1 VTADAGLSIIAD
13 WVTAA
18 GLAGKDEAVLLEGFC
33 RKVLAAGVPVARAAV
48 IIDTLHPIHEGRA
61 FRWNRD
67 TAEGPETIEYGST
80 NEGEAAANWQ
90 ASTHYHLLQ
99 TGGSLL
105 RVPLAAAEPGQF
117 RMLQSFVDEGMT
129 EYLALIN
136 RFAEAGAIGEMDC
149 VYSYWVTDRLGGFA
163 DDDIAAL
170 KGLMPALALAV
181 KAASLARI
189 AETLV
194 ETYLGRDPGRRVL
207 GGRIGR
213 GAAEQIR
220 AVLWFSDLRGFT
232 RIADTNPPRNTIAL
246 LNDYA
251 EAVIRSIHEEGG
263 DVLKLIGDGTLAIF
277 PYDEPGPACARAVAA
292 ENAVRRR
299 LATLNEKRNG
309 MGLPTTDV
317 YIGLHIGEVFYG
329 NIGSHDRLDFT
340 VIGPAVNEA
349 SRIAG
354 MCGSADRNVL
364 MSADFTAAL
373 GGNRAVSVGR
383 YALRGVER
391 PQELFT
397 LDRQALAQGDAG
409 HPMPARGVEEPG
421 ERGRRLRDRHPLGT
435 DVREAVARRIDRAR
449 RRLPRDVNSQ

>member
-1 VTADAGLSIIAD
+1 MRHWWDRVTTDAALADIAN

-18 GLAGKDEAVLLEGFC
+18 GLAGKGEAVLLEGFC
-33 RKVLAAGVPVARAAV
+33 RRVLAAGVPMARAAV
-48 IIDTLHPIHEGRA
+48 IVDTLHPIHEGRA

-67 TAEGPETIEYGST
+67 TAEGAETIEYGPT

-90 ASTHYHLLQ
+90 ASAFYRLLQ

-105 RVPLAAAEPGQF
+105 RVPLGPGHAEFPNVASLAA
-117 RMLQSFVDEGMT
+117 EGMT

-136 RFAEAGAIGEMDC
+136 RFAEEGAIGEMDC
-149 VYSYWVTDRLGGFA
+149 VYSYWVTDRPGGFA
-163 DDDIAAL
+163 AEHVTAV
-170 KGLMPALALAV
+170 KGLMPALGLAV
-181 KAASLARI
+181 KAASLTRI

-207 GGRIGR
+207 GGGIGR
-213 GAAEQIR
+213 GAAERIS

-232 RIADTNPPRNTIAL
+232 RITDTNPPESIITL
-246 LNDYA
+246 LDDYA

-277 PYDEPGPACARAVAA
+277 PYDEPGPACARAIAA
-292 ENAVRRR
+292 ENALRQR
-299 LATLNEKRNG
+299 LAKLNDRRGG

-317 YIGLHIGEVFYG
+317 YIGLHLGEVFYG

-349 SRIAG
+349 ARIAE
-354 MCGSADRNVL
+354 MCRSADRNVL
-364 MSADFTAAL
+364 MSAAFTAAF
-373 GGNRAVSVGR
+373 GGDGVVSVGR

-397 LDRQALAQGDAG
+397 LDRQA
-409 HPMPARGVEEPG
+409 PA
-421 ERGRRLRDRHPLGT
+421 
-435 DVREAVARRIDRAR
+435 
-449 RRLPRDVNSQ
+449 

>member
-1 VTADAGLSIIAD
+1 MTTSAAIAD

-18 GLAGKDEAVLLEGFC
+18 GLAGKSEAVLLEGFC
-33 RKVLAAGVPVARAAV
+33 RRVLAAGVPVARAAV
-48 IIDTLHPIHEGRA
+48 IVDTLHPIHEGRA

-67 TAEGPETIEYGST
+67 TAEGAETIEYGPT
-80 NEGEAAANWQ
+80 TEGEAAANWQ
-90 ASTHYHLLQ
+90 ASAFYRLLQ

-105 RVPLAAAEPGQF
+105 RLPLGAGHAEFPNAESFAA
-117 RMLQSFVDEGMT
+117 EGMT

-136 RFAEAGAIGEMDC
+136 RFAGGGAIGEMDC
-149 VYSYWVTDRLGGFA
+149 VYSYWVTDRAGGFA
-163 DDDIAAL
+163 EEHVAAV
-170 KGLMPALALAV
+170 KALMPALALAV
-181 KAASLARI
+181 KCASLARI

-207 GGRIGR
+207 GGGIGR
-213 GAAEQIR
+213 GAAERIR

-232 RIADTNPPRNTIAL
+232 RITDTNPPESIIAL

-277 PYDEPGPACARAVAA
+277 PYDEPGPACARAIAA
-292 ENAVRRR
+292 ENALRRR
-299 LATLNEKRNG
+299 LARLNERRGG
-309 MGLPTTDV
+309 MGLPTTEI
-317 YIGLHIGEVFYG
+317 YISLHLGEVFYG

-349 SRIAG
+349 ARIAE
-354 MCGSADRNVL
+354 MCRSADRNVL

-373 GGNRAVSVGR
+373 GGDGAVSVGR

-397 LDRQALAQGDAG
+397 LDREA
-409 HPMPARGVEEPG
+409 PA
-421 ERGRRLRDRHPLGT
+421 
-435 DVREAVARRIDRAR
+435 
-449 RRLPRDVNSQ
+449 